1 MYPFTKFLKKLCR
14 CYLNS
19 PHYMATCLKSR
30 KACYEHLLD
39 IFLLPLRMV
48 SALVG
53 ADRSSALPAYLL
65 PTPQTLSCLRPSPGS
80 LFFSHTCL
88 LCVLPTCSLL
98 RMCVLTIHPVWNVP
112 RLCLPSPTSGM
123 PISHHS
129 SLDACHLLKL
139 HI

>member
-53 ADRSSALPAYLL
+53 ADLPYASSFLL
-65 PTPQTLSCLRPSPGS
+65 GLANRK
-80 LFFSHTCL
+80 
-88 LCVLPTCSLL
+88 
-98 RMCVLTIHPVWNVP
+98 P
-112 RLCLPSPTSGM
+112 RQE
-123 PISHHS
+123 
-129 SLDACHLLKL
+129 
-139 HI
+139 